1 MTLYYSLAAQ
11 FLILKK
17 KKLPSQQNLQF
28 VFAKF
33 SLEEENL
40 VDERVDQTDGVG
52 RTEKHRHS
60 LS

>member
-40 VDERVDQTDGVG
+40 VDERVDQTDEPEQTIAN
-52 RTEKHRHS
+52 RP
-60 LS
+60 